1 MQGCIDCS
9 HLSHNYGKA
18 NNLKTLLMLSVKCRM
33 KKTEV
38 LFVIY
43 AAFILKTGHFPVL
56 LS

>member
-1 MQGCIDCS
+1 MQDCIDCS

-38 LFVIY
+38 LFMIY